1 MINQTHFKMLNLDH
15 FEVGDSIIIKL
26 RNHPR
31 GSEYYGIL
39 ENANNKNV
47 RLLGKPLA
55 WVLAG
60 DLKLDRYCFNNYTLE
75 DIKLYTREEVIEAR
89 RKANEILRTERLSVV
104 IQNPPFQ

>member
-1 MINQTHFKMLNLDH
+1 MINQTHFKMLNLDN
-15 FEVGDSIIIKL
+15 FEVGDAIIINL

-47 RLLGKPLA
+47 RILGKPLA

-60 DLKLDRYCFNNYTLE
+60 DLQLNQYTFYISSIE
-75 DIKLYTREEVIEAR
+75 EVKLYTRENATDAR
-89 RKANEILRTERLSVV
+89 EKAQEISRS
-104 IQNPPFQ
+104 